1 MKYKKKKKKN
11 NTGIEFITIPMWILD
26 TFDLTMV
33 EGAYYSFLLTFG
45 YLTWDYEYTAK
56 VLHVSRRSIA
66 NIINKF
72 KSKGIICIE
81 KVEFGSRTRSII
93 IPLYNEEGLIST
105 ATIEAIIKK
114 GKDSLIKYY
123 NDGLNSDAK
132 IALEINKIPMQNL
145 HYNI

>member
-1 MKYKKKKKKN
+1 MKYKKKKN

-26 TFDLTMV
+26 AFDLTMV

-56 VLHVSRRSIA
+56 VLHVSRRSVA
-66 NIINKF
+66 NIINKL
-72 KSKGIICIE
+72 KNKGIICIE
-81 KVEFGSRTRSII
+81 KIEFGSRTRSII
-93 IPLYNEEGLIST
+93 IPLYNEDGLIST
-105 ATIEAIIKK
+105 EIIEGIIKK
-114 GKDSLIKYY
+114 GKDSLTKYY
-123 NDGLNSDAK
+123 NEGFNSDAK

>member
-1 MKYKKKKKKN
+1 MRYKKKKN

-26 TFDLTMV
+26 AFDLTMV

-56 VLHVSRRSIA
+56 VLHVSRRSVA
-66 NIINKF
+66 NIINKL
-72 KSKGIICIE
+72 KNKGIICIE
-81 KVEFGSRTRSII
+81 KIEFGSRTRSII

-105 ATIEAIIKK
+105 EILEGIIKK
-114 GKDSLIKYY
+114 GKGSLIKYY
-123 NDGLNSDAK
+123 NEGFNSDAK

>member
-1 MKYKKKKKKN
+1 MKYKKKKN

-26 TFDLTMV
+26 AFDLTMV

-56 VLHVSRRSIA
+56 VLHVSRRSVA
-66 NIINKF
+66 NIINKL

-81 KVEFGSRTRSII
+81 KIEFGSRTRSII

-105 ATIEAIIKK
+105 EILEGIIKK
-114 GKDSLIKYY
+114 GKESLTKYY
-123 NDGLNSDAK
+123 NDGFNSNAK

>member
-1 MKYKKKKKKN
+1 MKYKKKKN

-56 VLHVSRRSIA
+56 VLHISRRSVA
-66 NIINKF
+66 NIINKL
-72 KSKGIICIE
+72 KNKGIICIE
-81 KVEFGSRTRSII
+81 KIEFGSRTRSII
-93 IPLYNEEGLIST
+93 VPLYNEEGLIST
-105 ATIEAIIKK
+105 EIIEGTIKK
-114 GKDSLIKYY
+114 GKDSLTKYY
-123 NDGLNSDAK
+123 NDGFNSDAK